1 MTDLN
6 PVHAEAVDDVR
17 WAVVLTRHLRQGP
30 ARVWAALT
38 DPDDLA
44 RWTPYTADRD
54 LSTPGPARLSMTD
67 GSTDE
72 TVDGTVLVAEAP
84 RLLEHHWG
92 ADVLRWELA
101 ESGGG
106 TLLTLRHTTSRRPEL
121 SSFAAGW
128 HLCLDTL
135 DLELAGTPR
144 EPVVG
149 ERARDFGWAE
159 LEARYREVLSPV

>member
-6 PVHAEAVDDVR
+6 PVRAEAVDDVR
-17 WAVVLTRHLRQGP
+17 WAVVLTRQLRQAP
-30 ARVWAALT
+30 DRVWRALT
-38 DPDDLA
+38 DPERLG
-44 RWTPYTADRD
+44 RWTPYSADRD
-54 LSTPGPARLSMTD
+54 LSAPGPARLTMAD

-72 TVDGTVLVAEAP
+72 SIDGTVLVAEPP

-92 ADVLRWELA
+92 DDVLRWELA

-106 TLLTLRHTTSRRPEL
+106 TLLTLRHTTSRRPEMA
-121 SSFAAGW
+121 SFAAGW

-135 DLELAGTPR
+135 DLDLAGTPR

-149 ERARDFGWAE
+149 ERAREFGWAE
-159 LEARYREVLSPV
+159 LEARYSEVLTS